1 MAKIKV
7 QLNTDD
13 ITALNNPKEREDK
26 KAELHE
32 AFDTCLECFED
43 NLCATITI
51 DTDKDKE

>member
-13 ITALNNPKEREDK
+13 ITALNSPDERDDK

-32 AFDTCLECFED
+32 AFDACLECYEE
-43 NLCATITI
+43 NLSATITI
-51 DTDKDKE
+51 DTDKE